1 MLAGSMETSS
11 SSIDWAVAE
20 LIRHPRVMKKVQ
32 SELEKVVGMERMVEE
47 SDLESLEYLNMVV
60 KETLRLYPAGPL
72 LVPHESMEDCTVN
85 GFYIPQKSR
94 IIVNAWAIGRDPDSW
109 TNADEF
115 LPERFIEGDIDF
127 RGKHFQYIPFGS
139 GRRGCP
145 GMELGITVVRFVVAQ
160 LVHCFDWELPDGM
173 LPSELNM
180 TEEFGLAIPRA
191 KHLVAIPTYRL
202 RQ

>member
-1 MLAGSMETSS
+1 MLAGSMETTS

-145 GMELGITVVRFVVAQ
+145 GMQLGITVVRFVVAQ

>member
-1 MLAGSMETSS
+1 METSS

-145 GMELGITVVRFVVAQ
+145 GMQLGITVVRFVVAQ